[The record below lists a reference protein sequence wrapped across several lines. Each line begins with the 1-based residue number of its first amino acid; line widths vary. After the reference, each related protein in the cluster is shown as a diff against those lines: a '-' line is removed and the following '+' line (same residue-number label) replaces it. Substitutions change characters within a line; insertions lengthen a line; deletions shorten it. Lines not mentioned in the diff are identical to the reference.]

1 MCVCVC
7 VCVCVYVLGFI
18 VFCVFFAIFSTNLY
32 INSNVAAI
40 INPNMPGYK
49 AVAPPRPGIIN
60 PNMPGYR
67 DDLSFSHNFYK
78 KGIDVSY
85 HNGDIDWQAVK
96 NSGIE
101 FAIIRTSYGWSD
113 WNKQT
118 DKKLQSNIL
127 GAKAVGMP
135 IGAYHYSYATN
146 THEAL
151 LEAEFFINRLK
162 WTQWEYPVFMD
173 FEDKCHLTLS
183 NSQRTD
189 IVLTFLQKLKENGY
203 YCGFY
208 TFLNF
213 QKYHLDM
220 SRLSG
225 HELWIAHWHPSC
237 GCTSPYGMWQRT
249 SDGSVPGIKGRVD
262 LDYCYKDYPSIIK
275 SMHYNGF

>member
-1 MCVCVC
+1 MVKCANKLLVV
-7 VCVCVYVLGFI
+7 I
-18 VFCVFFAIFSTNLY
+18 FCVFFAILGTGSY
-32 INSNVAAI
+32 INFKSEAI
-40 INPNMPGYK
+40 LTPNMPGY
-49 AVAPPRPGIIN
+49 AEALAARNINTGILT
-60 PNMPGYR
+60 PNMPGYAEAIAAR
-67 DDLSFSHNFYK
+67 QNSSCK

-101 FAIIRTSYGWSD
+101 FAIIRTSYGWSN
-113 WNKQT
+113 WEKQT
-118 DKKLQSNIL
+118 DKKLRANIS

-151 LEAEFFINRLK
+151 LEAEFFINRLR

-173 FEDKCHLTLS
+173 FEDKCHMTLS

-203 YCGFY
+203 YCGLY

-220 SRLSG
+220 NRLSG
-225 HELWIAHWHPSC
+225 YELWIAHWHPTC
-237 GCTSPYGMWQRT
+237 GCTSSYGMWQHT
-249 SDGSVPGIKGRVD
+249 SDGSVPGIRGRVD

-275 SMHYNGF
+275 NSHYNGF